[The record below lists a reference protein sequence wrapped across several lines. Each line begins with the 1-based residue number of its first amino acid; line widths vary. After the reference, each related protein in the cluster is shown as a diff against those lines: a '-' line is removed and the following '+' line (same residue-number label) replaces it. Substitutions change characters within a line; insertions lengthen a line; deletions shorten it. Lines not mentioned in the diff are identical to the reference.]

1 MFASRTNWN
10 LSANRLS
17 RAIAERR
24 RRGREVLDLTESN
37 PTHAGLTYDA
47 VSILGALVDPK
58 SLEYT
63 PEPLGLLPAREAVC
77 RYYAALGVAVDAA
90 RVLLT
95 TSTSEAYTYLFRLL
109 CDPGDEVLVPT
120 PSYPL
125 FEFLAGLQDVRLVP
139 YPLVYDH
146 GWQIDMAALERAVT
160 PKTRAVMGVHPNNP
174 TGSLVSPA
182 EREELNRICAARSL
196 AIVAD
201 EVFLDYL
208 HDGTK
213 TESFAANDAVLTFV
227 LSGLSKIAGLPQM
240 KVAWIVTS
248 GPAELREPALARL
261 EVIADTYL
269 SMNAPLQ
276 HALSALLE
284 QRERIGGQLMA
295 RVRHNLDELDAQIAR
310 QKLCQRLQIQAG
322 WYAILRVPAH
332 GSDENLC
339 VSLLDERAVL
349 VQPGYFYDFH
359 QDGFLVLSLITPRDV
374 FREGLE
380 RLLDFVSQREWCRPQ
395 QT

>member
-10 LSANRLS
+10 LSINRLAQ
-17 RAIAERR
+17 AIAEHR
-24 RRGREVLDLTESN
+24 RRGGELLDLTESN
-37 PTHAGLTYDA
+37 PTRAGLTYD
-47 VSILGALVDPK
+47 VVTILGALVDPR
-58 SLEYT
+58 SLEYS
-63 PEPLGLLPAREAVC
+63 PEPLGLLTAREAVC
-77 RYYAALGVAVDAA
+77 RYYAQLGVRVTPA

-95 TSTSEAYTYLFRLL
+95 TSTSEAYSHLFRLL

-139 YPLVYDH
+139 YPLLYDH
-146 GWQIDMAALERAVT
+146 GWQIDIGALERAIT
-160 PKTRAVMGVHPNNP
+160 PRTRAVMVVHPNNP
-174 TGSLVSPA
+174 TGSFVSPQ
-182 EREELNRICAARSL
+182 ERAELNRICAAQSL

-201 EVFLDYL
+201 EVFLDYQ
-208 HDGTK
+208 HDGEK
-213 TESFAANDAVLTFV
+213 VHSFAANDAVLTFA

-240 KVAWIVTS
+240 KVAWIVTA
-248 GPAELREPALARL
+248 GPPELCDTALARL

-276 HALSALLE
+276 HALPTLLD

-295 RVRHNLDELDAQIAR
+295 RVRHNLDELDGQLAR
-310 QKLCQRLQIQAG
+310 QKLCHRLQVEAG

-332 GSDENLC
+332 GSDEDLC
-339 VSLLDERAVL
+339 LSLLQERAVL

-359 QDGFLVLSLITPRDV
+359 QNGYLVLSLITPRDV
-374 FREGLE
+374 FREGLG
-380 RLLDFVSQREWCRPQ
+380 RLLDFVSQREFR
-395 QT
+395 

>member
-1 MFASRTNWN
+1 MFANRTNWN
-10 LSANRLS
+10 LAVNRLAQ
-17 RAIAERR
+17 AIAERR
-24 RRGREVLDLTESN
+24 HRGGEVLDLTESN
-37 PTHAGLTYDA
+37 PTRAGLTYDA
-47 VSILGALVDPK
+47 AGILGALVDPK

-77 RYYAALGVAVDAA
+77 RYYAERGVDLAPA

-109 CDPGDEVLVPT
+109 CDSGDEVLVPT

-125 FEFLAGLQDVRLVP
+125 FEFLAGLQDVRLTP
-139 YPLVYDH
+139 YPLIYDH
-146 GWQIDMAALERAVT
+146 GWQIDTGALERAVT
-160 PKTRAVMGVHPNNP
+160 AKTRAVMVVHPNNP
-174 TGSLVSPA
+174 TGSLVSSH
-182 EREELNRICAARSL
+182 EWEELNRICAAHSL

-201 EVFLDYL
+201 EVFLDYS
-208 HDGTK
+208 HGGGRAR
-213 TESFAANDAVLTFV
+213 SFAANGRVLTFT

-240 KVAWIVTS
+240 KVAWIVTA
-248 GPAELREPALARL
+248 GPPEVCEAALARL

-276 HALSALLE
+276 HALPALLE

-295 RVRHNLDELDAQIAR
+295 RIRHNLDELDAQLAR
-310 QKLCQRLQIQAG
+310 QKLCHRLDVQAG

-332 GSDENLC
+332 GSDEDLC
-339 VSLLDERAVL
+339 LALLQESAVL

-359 QDGFLVLSLITPRDV
+359 QDGLLVLSLITPRDV
-374 FREGLE
+374 FREGLS
-380 RLLDFVSQREWCRPQ
+380 RLLEFVASREE
-395 QT
+395 